1 MSRLPRTFDSLRT
14 PRTAPPAPA
23 ISEDLH
29 ATFSTPAGRRV
40 MQWLFDQNVLAQL
53 PVNAEDCAFRE
64 AEGKKRLVLE
74 LITKIEEFTLV
85 SDGPSERPKRI
96 PGLTG

>member
-14 PRTAPPAPA
+14 PRTVPPAPA

-40 MQWLFDQNVLAQL
+40 MQWLFDQTVLAQL

-85 SDGPSERPKRI
+85 SDGPSERPKRS

>member
-1 MSRLPRTFDSLRT
+1 MSRQPRTFDSLRA
-14 PRTAPPAPA
+14 PRAAVSAPQ
-23 ISEDLH
+23 ISEDLYL
-29 ATFSTPAGRRV
+29 TFTSPAGRRV
-40 MQWLFDQNVLAQL
+40 MQWLFEQNVISQL
-53 PVNAEDCAFRE
+53 PTNAEDCAFRE

-74 LITKIEEFTLV
+74 LINQIEDFALV